1 MDLTIIIPN
10 HSDLRMIKMIESID
24 YRSTKNKTVELL
36 ILLNNPTKEV
46 IQQCNEIKIRFKKN
60 FLVRTILTDIQNLGY
75 LYNLGIKNASF
86 EHIMFLDSDLI
97 CGNNSI
103 ELMIS
108 QMEKCK
114 VELVKAKLIYTNMN
128 GLVEKARLV
137 NTTEKVP
144 PYIPVILLKKSIF
157 FKFKDNFLFAIDVVW
172 CSDAEFAYRV
182 INENIPYIYSEAE
195 FFHDKISLKKDIKDA
210 FLYGFGKGIR
220 VKRTREKWEPIK
232 EIVSMRTKGKKCGL
246 TLRENSYSVL
256 WITIQQLACLIQQ
269 FIPPI
274 FTNSLDFRD
283 STKREEIS

>member
-10 HSDLRMIKMIESID
+10 HNDLRMIKMIESID
-24 YRSTKNKTVELL
+24 YRSTKNQTVELL

-46 IQQCNEIKIRFKKN
+46 IRQCNEIKIRFKKD
-60 FLVRTILTDIQNLGY
+60 FLVREILTDIQNLGY

-103 ELMIS
+103 ELMVS
-108 QMEKCK
+108 QLKKNK
-114 VELVKAKLIYTNMN
+114 VELIKAKLIYTNMN

-172 CSDAEFAYRV
+172 CSDAEFAHRV

-220 VKRTREKWEPIK
+220 VKRTREKWEPFN
-232 EIVSMRTKGKKCGL
+232 EIISMRRKGKKCGL
-246 TLRENSYSVL
+246 TLRENSYSVF
-256 WITIQQLACLIQQ
+256 WITMQQLACLIQQ
-269 FIPPI
+269 FIPPV
-274 FTNSLDFRD
+274 FTNSLDFRN